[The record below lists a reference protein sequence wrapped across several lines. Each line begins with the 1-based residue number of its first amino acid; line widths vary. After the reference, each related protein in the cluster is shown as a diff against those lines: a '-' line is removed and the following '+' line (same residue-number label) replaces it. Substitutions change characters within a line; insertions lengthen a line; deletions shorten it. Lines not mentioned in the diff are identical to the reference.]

1 MVQRVKKPPVRQ
13 ETRIWSLGREDP
25 LEKKM
30 ATPSSILVWR
40 IPCSEEP
47 GGLQLIGSQSQTW
60 LFDQHTRTVFCKQG
74 LLDFQLKWI
83 NLNTDTWALSC
94 CKSWLSLFQK
104 PPKILTVFHSALK
117 DTQFIKYS
125 PNRHYLSGQCKGV
138 GLWLIATLF
147 SLPHTIGEH
156 QVLRLWDFLDNTMP
170 QTTQV
175 MAVSPVFIF
184 LASIYICFSCSV

>member
-1 MVQRVKKPPVRQ
+1 MVKNLSAILETWVR
-13 ETRIWSLGREDP
+13 SLGQEGS
-25 LEKKM
+25 LEKQI
-30 ATPSSILVWR
+30 ATHSSILVWR

-83 NLNTDTWALSC
+83 NTDTWALSC

-138 GLWLIATLF
+138 GLWLTATLF
-147 SLPHTIGEH
+147 SLSHTIGEH